1 MPYLPQSRE
10 KHGAA
15 WGDST
20 SRGSGGAASASDNI
34 RSDIVA
40 SLKKREP
47 HTTPRTLR
55 LDNALR
61 ASPTGGRAMIDASKP
76 LVIGLGELLWDL
88 LPGGKQLGGAPANF
102 AYHAHALGAEARVI
116 SAVGRD
122 TLGDEALA
130 RLEKV
135 GLETEFVLKDSAH
148 ATGTVEIELNAD
160 GQPRYTIIENVA
172 WDFIPATPAALRLA
186 ARADAVCFGSLAQR
200 APVSRESIRSILHH
214 TASECLRIFDINLR
228 PPFFSARLVRESI
241 ECANALKLNDEELL
255 TLAEILGCA
264 PSEEGFIAHLFDKYA
279 FRLIALTRGANG
291 AMVATPHD
299 RIDLPAE
306 APAPLADTVG
316 AGDAFTAAI
325 TVGWLRGWPLAEIG
339 AHAIALASFVCSR
352 KGAMPDMRE
361 FTLRRTVQ
369 DA

>member
-1 MPYLPQSRE
+1 
-10 KHGAA
+10 
-15 WGDST
+15 
-20 SRGSGGAASASDNI
+20 
-34 RSDIVA
+34 
-40 SLKKREP
+40 
-47 HTTPRTLR
+47 
-55 LDNALR
+55 
-61 ASPTGGRAMIDASKP
+61 
-76 LVIGLGELLWDL
+76 
-88 LPGGKQLGGAPANF
+88 
-102 AYHAHALGAEARVI
+102 
-116 SAVGRD
+116 
-122 TLGDEALA
+122 
-130 RLEKV
+130 
-135 GLETEFVLKDSAH
+135 
-148 ATGTVEIELNAD
+148 
-160 GQPRYTIIENVA
+160 
-172 WDFIPATPAALRLA
+172 
-186 ARADAVCFGSLAQR
+186 
-200 APVSRESIRSILHH
+200 
-214 TASECLRIFDINLR
+214 
-228 PPFFSARLVRESI
+228 
-241 ECANALKLNDEELL
+241 LKLNDEELL